1 MTELLEFITTLL
13 FGLWA
18 AQMVVAWVRFD
29 RLPHGKLL
37 YAISWLWPLLMFE
50 DLLRIFGGDW
60 LAPMLGLFYFV
71 PVLMMIGVILMVY
84 PRLVEQP
91 MRWRPLMWGAL
102 VVILLC
108 QIPLLLL
115 NAEDKQVLLAV
126 QPVGQPLANLPIY
139 LAYWLS
145 GLFIVGM
152 GIKLVEVMQI
162 YQATLSEQVVDVN
175 YYRVPAIVGLTA
187 TIVGVGFAAIVLTT
201 LVAFNFIHFTWWQT
215 TIHYSYAAVMLLILI
230 LLLERRRYSP
240 LPFDMARLEGRQGD
254 ENDLRLTL
262 ARAEKAMIDRKAYKI
277 IGLRIR
283 QLADIAEVDPTTL
296 SIATH
301 RLLKRNFRAF
311 VYHYRLEYAKKV
323 LMRTDAKVSSVAK
336 RLGFHSE
343 KFLSD
348 MFVKYIEMMG
358 VSQTS
363 VQDDPLDSTLG
374 DDSFTE
380 NPSETTNPQKTSAS
394 ASANRTATE
403 APEQ

>member
-1 MTELLEFITTLL
+1 MTELLEFLTTLL

-37 YAISWLWPLLMFE
+37 YAISWMWPLLLFE
-50 DLLRIFGGDW
+50 DLLRVFNGEW
-60 LAPMLGLFYFV
+60 LAPLVGVFHFV
-71 PVLMMIGVILMVY
+71 PLAVMVGIMMMVY
-84 PRLVEQP
+84 PRLMEHP
-91 MRWRPLMWGAL
+91 LRWRPLMWFAIAL
-102 VVILLC
+102 IILC
-108 QIPLLLL
+108 QIPVMLLSGADKTMLL
-115 NAEDKQVLLAV
+115 TS
-126 QPVGQPLANLPIY
+126 QPIGQPLENLPLY
-139 LAYWLS
+139 AAYWLT
-145 GLFIVGM
+145 GLCIVGI
-152 GIKLVEVMQI
+152 GIKLVEVMQV
-162 YQATLSEQVVDVN
+162 YQHNLSEQVVDVN

-187 TIVGVGFAAIVLTT
+187 TLVGVGFAAIVLTT
-201 LVAFNFIHFTWWQT
+201 LVAFEFVKFSWWQS
-215 TIHYSYAAVMLLILI
+215 TIHYSYATVMLMVLI

-240 LPFDMARLEGRQGD
+240 MPFDMSRLQARKGE
-254 ENDLRLTL
+254 ENELRETL

-283 QLADIAEVDPTTL
+283 QLADIAGVDPTTL

-348 MFVKYIEMMG
+348 MFVKYIEAMG
-358 VSQTS
+358 TRQPESAE
-363 VQDDPLDSTLG
+363 DPLDSTLG
-374 DDSFTE
+374 DPVPE
-380 NPSETTNPQKTSAS
+380 SETETKQEKTSREPQS
-394 ASANRTATE
+394 S
-403 APEQ
+403 